1 MKKFSIKLI
10 KKDVYGLFNGETL
23 ITWSCSAGCLF
34 RFLNT
39 FSMRTVLLNRK
50 HALIKKWSNV
60 VRRIDNMLSGSG
72 RVMADVVPVSNLDN
86 FNEYQMKTIF
96 NYYK

>member
-23 ITWSCSAGCLF
+23 ITWSCSAAPLF

-50 HALIKKWSNV
+50 HASIKKWSNI
-60 VRRIDNMLSGSG
+60 VRRIDVVLKGSG
-72 RVMADVVPVSNLDN
+72 RVMIDVVPVSYLDG
-86 FNEYQMKTIF
+86 FNEYQMKTIL